1 MASSSPIWSV
11 VDSTHTW
18 PRESTV
24 DDVDYILHGRFD
36 HLPPAP
42 SKVVRIFLSS
52 TFTDTYVERNLL
64 IKRVY
69 PKLQRIC
76 KEKYNLDF
84 QVMLYWIH
92 HKFYQTY
99 FCCFISSFTVS
110 TREVLWFSNLFVHH
124 NLSCVGSLRRY
135 SNSQVLLFV
144 QLFIQLFVCCFFRIE
159 KKSFTGNSFLTEIWG
174 IQTQLTLYFSRKR
187 H

>member
-24 DDVDYILHGRFD
+24 DDVDYVLHGRFD

-76 KEKYNLDF
+76 KEKYDLDF
-84 QVMLYWIH
+84 QVMLCWIH
-92 HKFYQTY
+92 HKFDQTY
-99 FCCFISSFTVS
+99 VCWFISSFNCVYWGGFVVLKSVCTSQFVLCWVFEEIFVLSSAVVCS
-110 TREVLWFSNLFVHH
+110 TFYSAMCLFVFFLGLKKNH
-124 NLSCVGSLRRY
+124 
-135 SNSQVLLFV
+135 LL
-144 QLFIQLFVCCFFRIE
+144 
-159 KKSFTGNSFLTEIWG
+159 EIA
-174 IQTQLTLYFSRKR
+174 FN
-187 H
+187 